1 MFSRVEKRI
10 FCPSFCPLPFRL
22 KLWYTVLR
30 SKFFR
35 KGASAAVHFTR
46 IQLKHFRN
54 YSSLDL
60 PLHPGI
66 TVLHG
71 PNGSGKTNLLEAMHL
86 LSLGRS
92 HRTQQDREMAAA
104 GCEHTFVLG
113 ETMRLDGRHEI
124 EVQLHPHEKPH
135 KKVLLYNKPAQRI
148 GDLMGHAT
156 VVMFS
161 PEDIRIVRDGPAA
174 RRRFVD
180 MQLSQ
185 IRPAY
190 LRTLKTYLNIL
201 ESRNALLKQNKLFG
215 VEDFVTQLDTW
226 DEQLARAC
234 VPLVKARRWFLS
246 QLSQNASEQY
256 AAISENPG
264 EPFALR
270 YTGPLAEADDPA
282 QAMLAGLQ
290 RSRREDTQR
299 RYTTF
304 GPHRDDVAMLLCSR
318 DLRAFGSQ
326 GQLRTA
332 VLSMKLGEIR
342 LIEEEMGEP
351 PTLLL
356 DDVLSELDLK
366 RRNALLK
373 STAGIQT
380 LLSCTDRADAAGAK
394 ADVFLR
400 VYQDEHGA
408 AHIIPEE

>member
-1 MFSRVEKRI
+1 MHFS
-10 FCPSFCPLPFRL
+10 
-22 KLWYTVLR
+22 
-30 SKFFR
+30 
-35 KGASAAVHFTR
+35 R
-46 IQLKHFRN
+46 IQLKNFRN
-54 YSSLDL
+54 YPSLDL
-60 PLHPGI
+60 PVHPGI

-104 GCEHTFVLG
+104 GCDQAIVQG
-113 ETMRLDGRHEI
+113 ETLRLDGKHEI

-135 KKVLLYNKPAQRI
+135 KKVLLYKKPAQRI

-215 VEDFVTQLDTW
+215 VQDFATQLETW
-226 DEQLARAC
+226 DEQLALASA
-234 VPLVKARRWFLS
+234 PLVKARRWFLA
-246 QLSQNASEQY
+246 QLSRNAAAQY
-256 AAISENPG
+256 ASISENPA
-264 EPFALR
+264 ETFELR
-270 YTGPLAEADDPA
+270 YTGPLAEADDPVKM
-282 QAMLAGLQ
+282 MLAGLE
-290 RSRREDTQR
+290 RSRREDMQR
-299 RYTTF
+299 MYTNF
-304 GPHRDDVAMLLCSR
+304 GPHRDDVSMLLCGR
-318 DLRAFGSQ
+318 ELRAFGSQ

-342 LIEEEMGEP
+342 LIEEEMDEP
-351 PTLLL
+351 PALLL

-373 STAGIQT
+373 STEGIQT
-380 LLSCTDRADAAGAK
+380 LLSCTDRADAAGAR

-400 VYQDEHGA
+400 VRQDDQGA
-408 AHIIPEE
+408 AHIIEE

>member
-1 MFSRVEKRI
+1 M
-10 FCPSFCPLPFRL
+10 
-22 KLWYTVLR
+22 
-30 SKFFR
+30 
-35 KGASAAVHFTR
+35 HFTH
-46 IQLKHFRN
+46 IKLHQFRN
-54 YSSLDL
+54 YPSLEMD
-60 PLHPGI
+60 LHPGI
-66 TVLHG
+66 TVLYG

-92 HRTQQDREMAAA
+92 HRTLQDREMVAA
-104 GCEHTFVLG
+104 GCEHTLVQG
-113 ETMRLDGRHEI
+113 ETCRLDGAHEI
-124 EVQLHPHEKPH
+124 EVQLHPHQKPH
-135 KKVLLYNKPAQRI
+135 KKVFLYNKPAQRI

-185 IRPAY
+185 IRPSY
-190 LRTLKTYLNIL
+190 LRVLKTYLTIL
-201 ESRNALLKQNKLFG
+201 ESRNALLKENRLIG
-215 VEDFVTQLDTW
+215 VQDFATQLDTW
-226 DEQLARAC
+226 DEQLARAAA
-234 VPLVKARRWFLS
+234 PLVKARRWFL
-246 QLSQNASEQY
+246 QELSLNASQQY
-256 AAISENPG
+256 AAISENPE

-270 YTGPLAEADDPA
+270 YSGPLAEAEDVFES
-282 QAMLAGLQ
+282 MLAALQ
-290 RSRREDTQR
+290 RTRREDMQR
-299 RYTTF
+299 MYTTF
-304 GPHRDDVAMLLCSR
+304 GPHRDDVALLLCDR

-342 LIEEEMGEP
+342 LIENEMGES

-356 DDVLSELDLK
+356 DDVFSELDLK

-373 STAGIQT
+373 STSGIQT

-400 VYQDEHGA
+400 VHQDASGA
-408 AHIIPEE
+408 AQLSHEE